1 MRSNDFIDAS
11 MLVLASFCR
20 SSKFWNIGNLFEC
33 RPIALR
39 ADRGLFEFRPAA
51 LRADRGIVVVF
62 ERSSTP
68 RVQLPGMRSL
78 LGRGRKYFKA
88 KFCVAWN
95 RGTFL
100 IRTASIVR
108 FAVAI

>member
-68 RVQLPGMRSL
+68 RVQLPGTTGPRQKIFQGKIL
-78 LGRGRKYFKA
+78 CHVEPRHLPNQDG
-88 KFCVAWN
+88 
-95 RGTFL
+95 
-100 IRTASIVR
+100 
-108 FAVAI
+108 